1 MNGIRA
7 LSIDLDGTLWEIGGV
22 IERAEALV
30 QDVMRRHFP
39 RAARRYDAEG
49 LRRLRS
55 HTAHANPH
63 LAHDFTALRRL
74 TFESVLA
81 ECGYARDDAHALM
94 VVYLDARHDLEPYPD
109 VVPALERLSA
119 RFPLTTLSN
128 GNAEVHR
135 VGLRR
140 FFRGIVNARGVGALK
155 PHPTMFAAAC
165 AALGTA
171 PQEVLHVGD
180 HPLEDV
186 HGARDVGMKTAWVNR
201 GRNPWQHGDEPDV
214 TVASLSELA
223 DLLTERP

>member
-155 PHPTMFAAAC
+155 PHPTMFATAC